1 MSSRTGRTKIEDLY
15 FGVVSRAPNGG
26 FEIVNLF
33 DLGGVRLSVAAYRA
47 QLFKYHD
54 YDPLLA
60 CFNGVWSRCEYEMML
75 TGFPTPYTDSADD
88 KDKMERFIKW
98 YNTNAQKFDLYRL
111 YVEPNRDHLL
121 SLVDSV
127 SEASA
132 RYYLKEWRKK
142 HGRRS

>member
-33 DLGGVRLSVAAYRA
+33 DLGGVRLSVAAYKVGPLA
-47 QLFKYHD
+47 VT
-54 YDPLLA
+54 DPLFA
-60 CFNGVWSRCEYEMML
+60 CFHGVWSRCEYEMVL
-75 TGFPTPYTDSADD
+75 TGFPTPYTDSTDD